1 MIGWQVICLVG
12 ALGGLVNSLL
22 VNQNKLLIPWLI
34 RPAGQRWSIDL
45 GLLANAAVGAAAAVI
60 TETLG
65 GVATLDNT
73 HQIGMCL
80 LAGLGGGNLL
90 TSLVQRFSG
99 DLTSEKADSLEKLLE
114 QLKDK
119 VL

>member
-1 MIGWQVICLVG
+1 MIAWQVICALG
-12 ALGGLVNSLL
+12 AAGGLVNSLL
-22 VNQNKLLIPWLI
+22 VNQNVLLIPWLNK
-34 RPAGQRWSIDL
+34 PSGQRWSVDL
-45 GLLANAAVGAAAAVI
+45 GILANAIIGAAAAVI
-60 TETLG
+60 TESLG
-65 GVATLDNT
+65 GVAALDSQ

-99 DLTSEKADSLEKLLE
+99 DLTSEKTDSLEKLLE

-119 VL
+119 LP